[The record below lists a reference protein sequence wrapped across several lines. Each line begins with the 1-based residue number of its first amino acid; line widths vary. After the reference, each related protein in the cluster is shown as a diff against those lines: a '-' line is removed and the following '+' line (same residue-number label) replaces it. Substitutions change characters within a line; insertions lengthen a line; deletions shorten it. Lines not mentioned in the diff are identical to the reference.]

1 MPWKA
6 ANCKAFL
13 HFPANQ
19 VLLEMVKNQTPRL
32 TGAAFFWAGVVSP
45 FAYRRG
51 GLVASASLSRPS

>member
-32 TGAAFFWAGVVSP
+32 TGAAFFWATVLGWCFLGAALP
-45 FAYRRG
+45 RFA
-51 GLVASASLSRPS
+51 